1 MVMCTIVLVKQ
12 ETISASEFKTHCLRL
27 LDAVAEGRSIVVTK
41 RGRPVARLSPVEP
54 VRKPLRGSWTG
65 RIRIKGDIVNFNAAD
80 EWESA
85 E

>member
-1 MVMCTIVLVKQ
+1 MVLVKP

-27 LDAVAEGRSIVVTK
+27 LDAVAEGKSFVVTK

-54 VRKPLRGSWTG
+54 VRKPLRGSWAG
-65 RIRIKGDIVNFNAAD
+65 RIRIKGDIVKYNVAD
-80 EWESA
+80 EWDSA